1 MEQEVKRSEATSEHI
16 AGCQAKLNT
25 LLEQKNDLSA
35 AIDTLLNNIEKGKI
49 LIKVYKQMK
58 MYNDPNLNPILY
70 TKK

>member
-16 AGCQAKLNT
+16 ANCQTKLNI
-25 LLEQKNDLSA
+25 LLEQKKDLSM